1 MRYLC
6 RYIQSLGPCSSL
18 FLLATPLAIVEPL
31 KLLGVFIFGRGHLF
45 SGAAVMICAYAGS
58 VFLVERLFKI
68 VKPKLLTLSWFLVLW
83 MWFCSARDSTF
94 SRVRTAWTRT
104 RKALEQCVGRDR
116 YFLTRFF

>member
-104 RKALEQCVGRDR
+104 RKALE
-116 YFLTRFF
+116 